1 MSIILIIAEAA
12 LELVPESIAWHSAVV
27 KHAKSKGKDVKSI
40 LLDRSYHHTAMLNL
54 KDAEK
59 RGRPDI
65 VHFTLLEATSIP
77 LYFKDILDVYI
88 HTIDDKVIRVGK
100 SVRLPKNYNRFVG
113 LIEDL
118 YAKKVIVN
126 NEGDTLLSLHESKL
140 SSLIDKIKPS
150 KVIGLSRHGISKDAE
165 YVAEQVISKN
175 KACIVIG
182 GFAKGTFSQSTLGL
196 FDQLVSISSYSLEAH
211 VVAAR
216 VLYEVEKILCKR
228 TLK

>member
-1 MSIILIIAEAA
+1 MGIILIIAEAA
-12 LELVPESIAWHSAVV
+12 LELVPKSIAWHNAVK
-27 KHAKSKGKDVKSI
+27 KHAKSKGKDATSI
-40 LLDRSYHHTAMLNL
+40 LLDRSYHHAAMLNL

-77 LYFKDILDVYI
+77 LYFNNMLDVYI
-88 HTIDDKVIRVGK
+88 HTIDDKVIEVGK
-100 SVRLPKNYNRFVG
+100 GVRLPKNYNRFVG

-118 YAKKVIVN
+118 YAKKVIAS
-126 NEGDTLLSLHESKL
+126 NEGDTLLSLHESSL

-165 YVAEQVISKN
+165 YVAKQVIDES

-182 GFAKGTFSQSTLGL
+182 GFAKGTFSQSTLSM
-196 FDQLVSISSYSLEAH
+196 FNQLISISSYPLEAH

-216 VLYEVEKILCKR
+216 VLYEVEKVLCK
-228 TLK
+228 